1 MIVREITLAEFAA
14 QLSSTIKKIG
24 TIPAP
29 LHSTIQIMVQADVRE
44 QFYGGHGPDGVA
56 FAPLKYARPQG
67 GTNPLTNFGVLAN
80 SYHATVD
87 DKGVTLESTA
97 VQAAI
102 HQYGG
107 VIRPVN
113 AKALT
118 IPLTKEAARVGS
130 PRRFPRPLFSLWGGL
145 VESIP
150 SKAKGKPPKIVKH
163 FLFCKS
169 VTIPKRSVGF
179 SNKLMED
186 VGEVVTDFW
195 ALAIAGNS

>member
-1 MIVREITLAEFAA
+1 MLVRELTMAEFAA
-14 QLSSTIKKIG
+14 QLASTARGIG
-24 TIPAP
+24 AIPKALQPTIA
-29 LHSTIQIMVQADVRE
+29 IMVQADVRE
-44 QFYGGHGPDGVA
+44 QFYGGHGPDGVP
-56 FAPLKYARPQG
+56 FAPLAHRRPQG
-67 GTNPLTNFGVLAN
+67 GSNPLTNFGILAN

-87 DKGVTLESTA
+87 DHGVTLESTA

-107 VIRPVN
+107 VIKPTK

-150 SKAKGKPPKIVKH
+150 ATGKGKKPKIVKH
-163 FLFCKS
+163 YLFCKS

-186 VGEVVTDFW
+186 VGEVLGEYY
-195 ALAIAGNS
+195 ARAMAGNL